1 LANILSTM
9 LSFSVEKNPYEMRHL
24 LAQRI
29 KFLRK
34 QKKYSQ
40 QELAERSNVS
50 LGSYKRFEKSGQIS
64 LESLMRIAFIL
75 NRLEEFEKLFV
86 PNNLDEIEKLFN
98 E

>member
-1 LANILSTM
+1 M
-9 LSFSVEKNPYEMRHL
+9 LSFSVEKNPFEMRHQ

-29 KFLRK
+29 KLLRK

-40 QELAERSNVS
+40 QELAERSKVS

-64 LESLMRIAFIL
+64 LESLLRIAFIL
-75 NRLEEFEKLFV
+75 DRLGEFENLFV
-86 PNNLDEIEKLFN
+86 PNNLIEIEKLFN

>member
-1 LANILSTM
+1 
-9 LSFSVEKNPYEMRHL
+9 MRHQ

-29 KFLRK
+29 KLLRK

-40 QELAERSNVS
+40 QELAERSSVS

-64 LESLMRIAFIL
+64 LESLLRIAFIL
-75 NRLEEFEKLFV
+75 DRLDEFEKIFV
-86 PNNLDEIEKLFN
+86 PNNLIEIEKLFN

>member
-1 LANILSTM
+1 M
-9 LSFSVEKNPYEMRHL
+9 LSFSANKNPYEMRHL

-29 KFLRK
+29 KLLRK

-86 PNNLDEIEKLFN
+86 PNNLDEI
-98 E
+98 

>member
-1 LANILSTM
+1 MI
-9 LSFSVEKNPYEMRHL
+9 SFSVDKNPYEMRHQ

-29 KFLRK
+29 KILRK

-64 LESLMRIAFIL
+64 LEALLRITFIL
-75 NRLEEFEKLFV
+75 ERLDDFEKLFIS
-86 PNNLDEIEKLFN
+86 NNMDEIEKLFKN
-98 E
+98 KK

>member
-1 LANILSTM
+1 M
-9 LSFSVEKNPYEMRHL
+9 LSFSVDKNPYEMRHQ

-29 KFLRK
+29 KILRK

>member
-1 LANILSTM
+1 M
-9 LSFSVEKNPYEMRHL
+9 LSFSANKNPYEMRHL

-29 KFLRK
+29 KLLRK

>member
-1 LANILSTM
+1 M
-9 LSFSVEKNPYEMRHL
+9 LSFSLEKNPYEMRHQ

-29 KFLRK
+29 KLLRK

-64 LESLMRIAFIL
+64 LESLLRIAFIL
-75 NRLEEFEKLFV
+75 DRLDEFEKIFV
-86 PNNLDEIEKLFN
+86 PNNLIEIEKLFN

>member
-1 LANILSTM
+1 M
-9 LSFSVEKNPYEMRHL
+9 LSFSANKNPYEMRHL

-29 KFLRK
+29 KLLRK

-86 PNNLDEIEKLFN
+86 PNNLDEIEKLFK